1 MVLHSRGCGRVA
13 RRRFTC
19 WGFPSSLRSGNPVFY
34 IPPVFFAFRPNPM
47 RVPGRPFLFIPLFF
61 FPLVSLTWIPAC
73 GGRVIRVPDAGEW
86 CRSGCHPG
94 LLRAADSPGD
104 RGFHGLRDV
113 ADRRSVSSGYRT
125 GVIRVPMCLPGTVAT
140 YGWRHSG
147 TDWCHSG
154 TNPYIR
160 GYLIALL
167 LVISSMDLVASPPR
181 YREQADFL
189 SCAKHK
195 ATHSLAEDAG

>member
-1 MVLHSRGCGRVA
+1 MPENGVVLGAIRAFYGR
-13 RRRFTC
+13 
-19 WGFPSSLRSGNPVFY
+19 P
-34 IPPVFFAFRPNPM
+34 IPPETV
-47 RVPGRPFLFIPLFF
+47 
-61 FPLVSLTWIPAC
+61 
-73 GGRVIRVPDAGEW
+73 
-86 CRSGCHPG
+86 
-94 LLRAADSPGD
+94 DSMV
-104 RGFHGLRDV
+104 RDV
-113 ADRRSVSSGYRT
+113 ADRRSVSSGYRA

-160 GYLIALL
+160 GYLMALL